1 MRFLGYLDP
10 ADNRDAFVAGGW
22 FRTGDLGTL
31 EDGRLTVT
39 GRVKEIV
46 SRKGMKISLAEIDEA
61 ALTLAGVQEAA
72 SYGLPDPET
81 GERLVLAVRCTS
93 PEAESFET
101 IVSRLRSSGLATWKL
116 PEQVVFWNRPLPR
129 TASGK
134 ILRPE
139 LAAGAAGQP
148 AGLALRLQHHDQ
160 PG

>member
-1 MRFLGYLDP
+1 
-10 ADNRDAFVAGGW
+10 
-22 FRTGDLGTL
+22 
-31 EDGRLTVT
+31 
-39 GRVKEIV
+39 
-46 SRKGMKISLAEIDEA
+46 MKISLAEIDEA

-72 SYGLPDPET
+72 SYGVPDPET

-101 IVSRLRSSGLATWKL
+101 IVSRLRSGGLATWKL
-116 PEQVVFWNRPLPR
+116 PEQVVFWGRPLPR

-139 LAAGAAGQP
+139 LVAGAAGQP
-148 AGLALRLQHHDQ
+148 AGLAMRLRRLEQ